1 MTQTIHETFSYL
13 FENELLNEIEKYG
26 KIKTFKANS
35 LILDVGEKISHMPLL
50 LKGAVKIMR
59 EDEQGDELLLYYLE
73 SGDTC
78 AMTLTCCMGNAKSEI
93 RAICEEDTEAIFI
106 PVEKMDEWMIKYKSW
121 RSFVLASYHARTQ
134 EMLEAIDSLA
144 FMKLDQ
150 RLYKYLTDKV
160 KISGSLELEFTHQ
173 QIAEELHSSRVVISR
188 LLKQLERDEKIK
200 LHRNKIVLTEY

>member
-1 MTQTIHETFSYL
+1 MSKQIEEAFAYL
-13 FENELLNEIEKYG
+13 FEKELLEEIEKFG
-26 KIKTFKANS
+26 KLKSFKANT
-35 LILDVGEKISHMPLL
+35 LLLDVGERITHMPLL
-50 LKGAVKIMR
+50 LQGSVKIMR
-59 EDEQGDELLLYYLE
+59 EDEEGDELLLYYLE

-93 RAICEEDTEAIFI
+93 RAICEENAEVIFI
-106 PVEKMDEWMIKYKSW
+106 PVEKMDEWMVKYKSW
-121 RSFVLASYHARTQ
+121 RSFVLGSYHARTQ

-160 KISGSLELEFTHQ
+160 KITGSLELEFTHQ
-173 QIAEELHSSRVVISR
+173 QIAEDLHSSRVVISR

-200 LHRNKIVLTEY
+200 LHRNKIVLIDY